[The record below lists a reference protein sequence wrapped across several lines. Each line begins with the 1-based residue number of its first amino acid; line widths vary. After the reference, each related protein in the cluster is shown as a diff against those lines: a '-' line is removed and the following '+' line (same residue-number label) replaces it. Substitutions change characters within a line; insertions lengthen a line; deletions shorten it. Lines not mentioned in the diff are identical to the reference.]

1 MTYLLI
7 TIQIISRAF
16 QVPDFISKENKYYKN
31 VKISFMILL
40 LKTAI
45 LLFLSESGWHYFFR
59 DYIFEELISV
69 IYIGIFINFGN
80 LFELFLNIYI
90 SFLAL
95 WIIVLFFK
103 WLFQKGILGSSQIT
117 LSSEEASSVLVGML
131 KSQKSI
137 NITDIAETTGMPE
150 THWKTRIYQLIGD
163 DKISG
168 EFDGMTFT
176 PSEDENIS
184 DLIDH
189 LMGQYEKME
198 EGKVGKIE

>member
-1 MTYLLI
+1 MSFHETELFSKYNPYFKRIKVSFMFLLPKSLILLLLI
-7 TIQIISRAF
+7 NRAVSWPRF
-16 QVPDFISKENKYYKN
+16 LQNILIHNQ
-31 VKISFMILL
+31 ILL
-40 LKTAI
+40 LKDIDNYFIFFEITYAV
-45 LLFLSESGWHYFFR
+45 FLT
-59 DYIFEELISV
+59 
-69 IYIGIFINFGN
+69 
-80 LFELFLNIYI
+80 
-90 SFLAL
+90 L

-137 NITDIAETTGMPE
+137 KISDIAETTGMPE

-168 EFDGMTFT
+168 EFNGVTFT

-198 EGKVGKIE
+198 EDKVGKME